1 MERIQLSTDE
11 VRGVQVAR
19 LEGELDKL
27 AIDKARSRLDPLV
40 AGGKLV
46 VDLDQ
51 VTFVDSAGLH
61 ALFGLA
67 RIAASHGGG
76 VALAVAES
84 SPTARV
90 IALVHLGEVLPV
102 RATVDEAVSVLLA
115 EVSSHDGAGYGLPE
129 IDEN

>member
-27 AIDKARSRLDPLV
+27 AIDKARSRLDSLV

-46 VDLDQ
+46 VDLDR

-67 RIAASHGGG
+67 RLASSQGGG

-90 IALVHLGEVLPV
+90 IALVHLAEVLPV
-102 RATVDEAVSVLLA
+102 RPTVDEAVSALLVD
-115 EVSSHDGAGYGLPE
+115 VSSGDGAG
-129 IDEN
+129 

>member
-1 MERIQLSTDE
+1 MDRIQLSTDE
-11 VRGVQVAR
+11 VQGVSVVR

-27 AIDKARSRLDPLV
+27 AIEKARSRLDPL
-40 AGGKLV
+40 AAAGKLV
-46 VDLDQ
+46 VDLDR
-51 VTFVDSAGLH
+51 VTFIDSAGLH

-67 RIAASHGGG
+67 RLANSQGGG

-102 RATVDEAVSVLLA
+102 HATVDEAVAALQ
-115 EVSSHDGAGYGLPE
+115 VSSSDGGG
-129 IDEN
+129 